1 MKEKLLLRIND
12 KTQRG
17 IITVFLRFLFFV
29 YSWLKSIYRNY
40 LISDRKA
47 IEIIFKR
54 AFGVA
59 PNLEYPITLNEK
71 IQWLKLN
78 DRTSTHTICADKYK
92 VREYIKN
99 KVGEEY
105 LIPLVFETK
114 DVSNLVSENFPD
126 FPVIIKTNHD
136 SSGGVIIH
144 EKDTVD
150 WKDIQKKFRKLL
162 KRNYYYRSKEWQYKN
177 IERRII
183 VEKLLKNSGGGIPYD
198 YKVHCFNKKAL
209 TIQVD
214 IDRSED
220 HKRNWYSTN
229 WEREPFYWSS
239 LKSGGKRTDPAKW
252 EVEKPGCLEEMIKL
266 SETLS
271 QDFIYVR
278 VDWYIVNNRIYF
290 GELSFHH
297 DGGLHPI
304 LPKEWDYKLG
314 NLLKLPTNGKQY

>member
-1 MKEKLLLRIND
+1 MKKRILLYIND
-12 KTQRG
+12 KSNRG
-17 IITVFLRFLFFV
+17 IVAELLRFL
-29 YSWLKSIYRNY
+29 YSIYTFLKECYRNY

-47 IEIIFKR
+47 IAIRFKR
-54 AFGVA
+54 AFGVS
-59 PNLEYPITLNEK
+59 PNLEHPKTLNEK

-78 DRTSTHTICADKYK
+78 DRTNLHTLCADKYK
-92 VREYIKN
+92 VREYIKH

-105 LIPLVFETK
+105 LIPLVFDTK
-114 DVSNLVSENFPD
+114 DVTSLVPQNFPD

-136 SSGGVIIH
+136 SSGGIIIH

-150 WKDIQKKFRKLL
+150 WKYIQKHFKKLL
-162 KRNYYYRSKEWQYKN
+162 RRNYYYRSKEWQYKN

-183 VEKLLKNSGGGIPYD
+183 VEKLLKNNEGGIPYD

-209 TIQVD
+209 TVQVD
-214 IDRSED
+214 IDRNND
-220 HKRNWYSTN
+220 HKRNWYSPN
-229 WEREPFYWSS
+229 WKREPFYWSS
-239 LKSGGKRTDPAKW
+239 LKPGGKRTDPAKW
-252 EVEKPGCLEEMIKL
+252 DVEKPDCLEEMIKL

-278 VDWYIVNNRIYF
+278 VDWYIVNNQIYF

-314 NLLKLPTNGKQY
+314 SLLKLSTNEK